1 MSSALPADAPADVPF
16 EATAE
21 TPAPSPLATQ
31 VRRRRTFAIISHPD
45 AGKTTLTEKLLLF
58 SGAIQIAGSVKAR
71 KATRH
76 ATSDWMEIE
85 KQRGIS
91 VASSV
96 MQMEYRDCVINLLD
110 TPGHQDFSEDT
121 YRVLTAVD
129 AALMVID
136 AANGV
141 EPQTRRLLQVC
152 RARNTPILTF
162 VNKMDRE
169 VKDPLALMDEI
180 ERELGMEVVPFT
192 WPVGMG
198 KAFHGVMDLREQQMR
213 VFSPGEDR
221 VLGKGGVGDEIL
233 DGLHNPAYAERFGM
247 QWEQA
252 KGEIDLLTDAAPPF
266 DEAAFLS
273 GKQTPMFFGS
283 AVNNFGVREVLDAL
297 VDLAPPPGDRR
308 AIQRIV
314 KPEET
319 KFTGV
324 VFKIQANMDPAHRD
338 RIAFVRVA
346 SGRFERG
353 MRLKV
358 ARSGKELR
366 PNTVVTF
373 MSQRRE
379 LLDEAFAGDIIGIPN
394 HGVLQLGDTLSEGE
408 NLQFTGLPFFAPEM
422 FRSVEVADP
431 LKTKQL
437 RAGLTQLGEEG
448 AIQVFRPVAGSMLLL
463 GAVGQ
468 LQFEVVA
475 HRLEHEYSCKARIMP
490 ARYNVA
496 RWVTCPEENGG
507 AKELQRFI
515 DGNSHRVAMDAV
527 NAPTVLLEYAGEL
540 RAMQD
545 NWPKIQ
551 FHALR
556 EHAGLVF
563 QKQLEG

>member
-1 MSSALPADAPADVPF
+1 MTEL
-16 EATAE
+16 
-21 TPAPSPLATQ
+21 SPEVQ
-31 VRRRRTFAIISHPD
+31 RRRTFAIISHPD

-71 KATRH
+71 KASRH

-96 MQMEYRDCVINLLD
+96 MQMEYR
-110 TPGHQDFSEDT
+110 G
-121 YRVLTAVD
+121 
-129 AALMVID
+129 D

-169 VKDPLALMDEI
+169 VQEPLALMDEI
-180 ERELGMEVVPFT
+180 ERELGMSVVPFT

-198 KAFHGVMDLREQQMR
+198 KRFHGVMDLRAAQMR
-213 VFSPGEDR
+213 VFAPGEDR
-221 VLGKGGVGDEIL
+221 KGVDDEIL
-233 DGLHNPAYAERFGM
+233 AGIDNPAYAERFGD
-247 QWEQA
+247 EYAHA
-252 KGEIDLLTDAAPPF
+252 KNDIDLLRDAAPEF
-266 DEAAFLS
+266 DEAAFLA

-283 AVNNFGVREVLDAL
+283 AINNFGVREVLDAL
-297 VDLAPPPGDRR
+297 VDLAPPPGERV
-308 AIQRIV
+308 AIQRTV
-314 KPEET
+314 APDEA
-319 KFTGV
+319 KFSGV

-346 SGRFERG
+346 SGHFERG

-358 ARSGKELR
+358 VRSGKELR
-366 PNTVVTF
+366 PNTVVSF
-373 MSQRRE
+373 LSQRRE
-379 LLDEAFAGDIIGIPN
+379 LLDEAYAGDIIGIPN

-408 NLQFTGLPFFAPEM
+408 ALQFTGLPFFAPEM

-431 LKTKQL
+431 LRTKQL

-448 AIQVFRPVAGSMLLL
+448 AIQVFRPVAGSALLL

-475 HRLEHEYSCKARIMP
+475 HRLEHEYGVKARIQP
-490 ARYNVA
+490 SRFQVA
-496 RWVTCPEENGG
+496 RWVTCEPEDGG
-507 AKELQRFI
+507 DKELQRFI
-515 DGNSHRVAMDAV
+515 DANQHRVAYDAV
-527 NAPTVLLEYAGEL
+527 DAPTVLVEYAPEL
-540 RAMQD
+540 RAIES
-545 NWPKIQ
+545 NWPKIR

-563 QKQLEG
+563 QKQLDG

>member
-1 MSSALPADAPADVPF
+1 MND
-16 EATAE
+16 TASRIAQE
-21 TPAPSPLATQ
+21 

-71 KATRH
+71 KASRH

-96 MQMEYRDCVINLLD
+96 MQMEYRSSVINLLD

-152 RARNTPILTF
+152 RARSTPILTF

-169 VKDPLALMDEI
+169 VKPALDLFDEI
-180 ERELGMEVVPFT
+180 ESELGMSVVPFT

-198 KAFHGVMDLREQQMR
+198 KVFGGVLDLRRDQMR
-213 VFSPGEDR
+213 IFTPGEDR
-221 VLGKGGVGDEIL
+221 LKAGDEIV
-233 DGLHNPAYAERFGM
+233 DGIANPVLAQRFGAA
-247 QWEQA
+247 WEQA
-252 KGEIDLLTDAAPPF
+252 AGEVELLREAAPAF
-266 DEAAFLS
+266 DEAAFRAGL
-273 GKQTPMFFGS
+273 QTPMFFGS
-283 AVNNFGVREVLDAL
+283 AINNFGVQEVLDAL
-297 VDLAPPPGDRR
+297 VELAPPPG
-308 AIQRIV
+308 AKTALQREV
-314 KPEET
+314 QPTED
-319 KFTGV
+319 KFSGV

-346 SGRFERG
+346 SGHFERG

-366 PNTVVTF
+366 PNTVVSF
-373 MSQRRE
+373 LSQRRE
-379 LLDEAFAGDIIGIPN
+379 LLEEAFAGDIIGIPN
-394 HGVLQLGDTLSEGE
+394 HGVLQLADTLTEGE
-408 NLQFTGLPFFAPEM
+408 VLQFTGLPFFAPEM

-448 AIQVFRPVAGSMLLL
+448 AIQVFRPVAGNVLLL

-468 LQFEVVA
+468 LQFDVVA
-475 HRLEHEYSCKARIMP
+475 HRLEHEYGCKARIVP

-496 RWVTCPEENGG
+496 RWVTAETGEG
-507 AKELQRFI
+507 AAADDRELKRFV
-515 DGNSHRVAMDAV
+515 DGNAHRVALDAV
-527 NAPTVLLEYAGEL
+527 NAPCVLLEYEGEL
-540 RAMQD
+540 RAMQQ
-545 NWPKIQ
+545 NWPKIR

-563 QKQLEG
+563 QRQLDG

>member
-1 MSSALPADAPADVPF
+1 MSTDPRL
-16 EATAE
+16 EGE
-21 TPAPSPLATQ
+21 

-71 KATRH
+71 KASRH

-169 VKDPLALMDEI
+169 VQEPLTLMDEI
-180 ERELGMEVVPFT
+180 ERELGMGVVPFT

-198 KAFHGVMDLREQQMR
+198 KLFGGVLDLRKQQMR
-213 VFSPGEDR
+213 VFTPGEERATQDDEIIDGLANP
-221 VLGKGGVGDEIL
+221 VLG
-233 DGLHNPAYAERFGM
+233 ERFGAAY
-247 QWEQA
+247 EQA
-252 KGEIDLLTDAAPPF
+252 AGEIELVQGAAPPF
-266 DEAAFLS
+266 DAAEFLA
-273 GKQTPMFFGS
+273 GRQTPMFFGS
-283 AVNNFGVREVLDAL
+283 AINNFGVREVLDAL
-297 VDLAPPPGDRR
+297 VDLAPAPGPRPS
-308 AIQRIV
+308 IQRTV
-314 KPEET
+314 QPVEP

-338 RIAFVRVA
+338 RIAFLRVA
-346 SGRFERG
+346 SGHFERG

-366 PNTVVTF
+366 PNTVVSF
-373 MSQRRE
+373 LSQRRE
-379 LLDEAFAGDIIGIPN
+379 LLEEAFAGDIIGIPN
-394 HGVLQLGDTLSEGE
+394 HGVLQLGDTLTEGE
-408 NLQFTGLPFFAPEM
+408 SLQFTGLPFFAPEM

-448 AIQVFRPVAGSMLLL
+448 AIQVFRPVAGSVLLL

-475 HRLEHEYSCKARIMP
+475 HRLEHEYGCKARVMP

-496 RWVTCPEENGG
+496 RWVTCDDADGG
-507 AKELQRFI
+507 ERELKRFI
-515 DGNSHRVAMDAV
+515 DGNSHRVALDAV
-527 NAPTVLLEYAGEL
+527 DAPCVLLEYAGEL
-540 RAMQD
+540 RAMQE
-545 NWPKIQ
+545 NWPKIK

>member
-1 MSSALPADAPADVPF
+1 MSDL
-16 EATAE
+16 
-21 TPAPSPLATQ
+21 TPQ

-169 VKDPLALMDEI
+169 VKEPLALMDEI

-198 KAFHGVMDLREQQMR
+198 KAFHGVMDLRAQQMR

-221 VLGKGGVGDEIL
+221 DHHNDEIL
-233 DGLHNPAYAERFGM
+233 LGLDNPAYAQRFGM
-247 QWEQA
+247 QFEQA
-252 KGEIDLLTDAAPPF
+252 QGEIALLTDAAPPF
-266 DEAAFLS
+266 DREAFLA
-273 GKQTPMFFGS
+273 GHQTPMFFGS

-297 VDLAPPPGDRR
+297 VDLAPSPGDRP
-308 AIQRIV
+308 AIQRV
-314 KPEET
+314 VHPDEP

-338 RIAFVRVA
+338 RIAFLRVA
-346 SGRFERG
+346 SGHFERG
-353 MRLKV
+353 MKLKV
-358 ARSGKELR
+358 VRSGKELR
-366 PNTVVTF
+366 PNTVVSF
-373 MSQRRE
+373 LSQRRE

-394 HGVLQLGDTLSEGE
+394 HGVLQLGDTLTEGE
-408 NLQFTGLPFFAPEM
+408 ALQFTGLPFFAPEM

-448 AIQVFRPVAGSMLLL
+448 AIQVFRPIVGSVLLL

-475 HRLEHEYSCKARIMP
+475 HRLEHEYGVKARIMP
-490 ARYNVA
+490 SRFQVA
-496 RWVTCPEENGG
+496 RWVTAETGEGT
-507 AKELQRFI
+507 AADERELKRFVE
-515 DGNSHRVAMDAV
+515 GNSHRVAHDAV
-527 NAPTVLLEYAGEL
+527 DAVTVLVEYAPEL
-540 RAMQD
+540 RAIEA
-545 NWPKIQ
+545 NWPKIK

-563 QKQLEG
+563 QRRMEG

>member
-1 MSSALPADAPADVPF
+1 MSAD
-16 EATAE
+16 
-21 TPAPSPLATQ
+21 LAQQ

-71 KATRH
+71 KAARH

-169 VKDPLALMDEI
+169 VQEPLALMDEI
-180 ERELGMEVVPFT
+180 ERELGMSVVPFT

-198 KAFHGVMDLREQQMR
+198 KAFGGVVDLRRQQMR
-213 VFSPGEDR
+213 VFAPGEDR
-221 VLGKGGVGDEIL
+221 VGGDEEVIADL
-233 DGLHNPAYAERFGM
+233 ASPANGERFGM
-247 QWEQA
+247 AWEQSWN
-252 KGEIDLLTDAAPPF
+252 EIELLREAAPGF
-266 DEAAFLS
+266 SEEQFLA
-273 GKQTPMFFGS
+273 GHQTPMFFGS
-283 AVNNFGVREVLDAL
+283 AINNFGVQEVLDAL
-297 VDLAPPPGDRR
+297 VALAPSPGPRP
-308 AIQRIV
+308 ALQREV
-314 KPEET
+314 APQEP
-319 KFTGV
+319 KFSGV
-324 VFKIQANMDPAHRD
+324 VFKIQANMDPSHRD
-338 RIAFVRVA
+338 RIAFLRVA
-346 SGRFERG
+346 SGHFERG

-358 ARSGKELR
+358 VRSGKELR
-366 PNTVVTF
+366 PNTVVSF
-373 MSQRRE
+373 LSQRRE

-394 HGVLQLGDTLSEGE
+394 HGVLQLGDTLTEGE
-408 NLQFTGLPFFAPEM
+408 ALQFTGLPFFAPEL
-422 FRSVEVADP
+422 FRTVEVADP

-448 AIQVFRPVAGSMLLL
+448 AIQVFRPVLGSVLLL

-475 HRLEHEYSCKARIMP
+475 HRLEHEYGVKARISP
-490 ARYNVA
+490 ARYALA
-496 RWVTCPEENGG
+496 RWVTCDPADGG
-507 AKELQRFI
+507 EAELKRFI
-515 DGNSHRVAMDAV
+515 DANAHRVAHDAV
-527 NAPTVLLEYAGEL
+527 DAPAVLVEYSPEL
-540 RAMQD
+540 RAIEA
-545 NWPKIQ
+545 NWPKIR

-563 QKQLEG
+563 QKRMGE

>member
-1 MSSALPADAPADVPF
+1 MSNES
-16 EATAE
+16 
-21 TPAPSPLATQ
+21 PSRIESE

-71 KATRH
+71 KASRH

-96 MQMEYRDCVINLLD
+96 MQMEYRGCVINLLD

-169 VKDPLALMDEI
+169 VQEPLQLMDEI

-198 KAFHGVMDLREQQMR
+198 KFFGGVLDLRKQQMR

-221 VLGKGGVGDEIL
+221 NRDDDEIV
-233 DGLHNPAYAERFGM
+233 DGLANPILQARFGSAY
-247 QWEQA
+247 EQA
-252 KGEIDLLTDAAPPF
+252 AGEVALLQDAAPPF
-266 DEAAFLS
+266 DEAEFLA
-273 GKQTPMFFGS
+273 GRQTPMFFGS
-283 AVNNFGVREVLDAL
+283 AINNFGVREVLDAL
-297 VDLAPPPGDRR
+297 VDLAPPPGARP
-308 AIQRIV
+308 ALQRV
-314 KPEET
+314 VQPEET
-319 KFTGV
+319 KFSGV

-338 RIAFVRVA
+338 RIAFLRVA
-346 SGRFERG
+346 SGHFERG

-358 ARSGKELR
+358 VRSGKELR
-366 PNTVVTF
+366 PNTVVSF
-373 MSQRRE
+373 LSQRRE

-394 HGVLQLGDTLSEGE
+394 HGVLQLGDTLTEGE
-408 NLQFTGLPFFAPEM
+408 ALQFTGLPFFAPEM

-448 AIQVFRPVAGSMLLL
+448 AIQVFRPVSGTVLLL

-475 HRLEHEYSCKARIMP
+475 HRLEHEYGCKARILP

-496 RWVTCPEENGG
+496 RWVTCDEADGG
-507 AKELQRFI
+507 ERELRRFI
-515 DGNSHRVAMDAV
+515 DGNAHRVALDAV
-527 NAPTVLLEYAGEL
+527 GAPTVLLEYAGEL
-540 RAMQD
+540 RAMQT
-545 NWPKIQ
+545 NWPKIK

-563 QKQLEG
+563 QRQLDG